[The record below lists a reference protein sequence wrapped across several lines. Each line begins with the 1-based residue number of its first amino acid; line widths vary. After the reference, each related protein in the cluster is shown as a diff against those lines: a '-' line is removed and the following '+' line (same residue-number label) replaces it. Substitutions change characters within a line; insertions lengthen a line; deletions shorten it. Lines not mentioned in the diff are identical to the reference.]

1 MVALA
6 SSGALFA
13 QTSVDRAFTA
23 TGGSCD
29 QVTWSEQALDQYP
42 RIASACRE
50 VMERDGKYFVRF
62 EGEVEQVRD
71 RGRAITV
78 SFREGDRLTLSPP
91 ENLSIYIDGRRTSAA
106 NLRPGDQLNF
116 YIPQDQLVA
125 TFFEGEPETAT
136 AQEAPITAEPEE
148 TFARAEPES
157 QSRLPG
163 TASSLP
169 MLGFA
174 GLILLVFGR
183 RLVDSEVDEAKL
195 SQRVRI
201 RKDPAYSGLLS
212 WVRAFRAVQ
221 FPNAPS
227 SK

>member
-1 MVALA
+1 MNLNRSSLLGMIALA

-23 TGGSCD
+23 TGTSCD

-42 RIASACRE
+42 HIASACRE

-62 EGEVEQVRD
+62 EGEVERVRD

-78 SFREGDRLTLSPP
+78 NFREGDRVTLSPP
-91 ENLSIYIDGRRTSAA
+91 ENLSIYMDGRRTSAA

-136 AQEAPITAEPEE
+136 AQEVPITAEPEE

-174 GLILLVFGR
+174 GLILLVLGAGLSIR
-183 RLVDSEVDEAKL
+183 RLT
-195 SQRVRI
+195 R
-201 RKDPAYSGLLS
+201 
-212 WVRAFRAVQ
+212 
-221 FPNAPS
+221 PS
-227 SK
+227 

>member
-1 MVALA
+1 MKLNKSSLLGVVALA
-6 SSGALFA
+6 TSGALFA

-29 QVTWSEQALDQYP
+29 QVTWSEQALGQYP
-42 RIASACRE
+42 NIASACRE

-62 EGEVEQVRD
+62 EGEVGQVRD

-78 SFREGDRLTLSPP
+78 NFKEGDRLTLSPP

-125 TFFEGEPETAT
+125 TFFAGEPETAP
-136 AQEAPITAEPEE
+136 AQEAAISAESEE

-157 QSRLPG
+157 QRRLPG

-169 MLGFA
+169 LLGLA
-174 GLILLVFGR
+174 GLILLGLGAALSVR
-183 RLVDSEVDEAKL
+183 RLS
-195 SQRVRI
+195 R
-201 RKDPAYSGLLS
+201 
-212 WVRAFRAVQ
+212 
-221 FPNAPS
+221 PS
-227 SK
+227 